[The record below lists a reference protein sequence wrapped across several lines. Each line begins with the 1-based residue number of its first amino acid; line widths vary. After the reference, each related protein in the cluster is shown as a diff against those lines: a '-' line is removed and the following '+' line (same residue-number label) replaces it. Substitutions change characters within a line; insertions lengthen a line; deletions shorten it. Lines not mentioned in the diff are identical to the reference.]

1 MADGD
6 VPGVKLGDLIKVGR
20 AHAIEADPMGNTKPE
35 TIVTYALKRPMYCG
49 RQYRTQLGDKVV
61 CTRHVELL
69 SSGLPTGRCG
79 QCRDAEMS
87 MLEMRRQESRRL
99 EHAEKSAKRLDGA
112 KRRTDF
118 GGET

>member
-20 AHAIEADPMGNTKPE
+20 AHAIEADPMGNPE
-35 TIVTYALKRPMYCG
+35 LETVVTYGLKRPMYCG

-61 CTRHVELL
+61 CTRHVERLPN
-69 SSGLPTGRCG
+69 GLPTGRCG
-79 QCRDAEMS
+79 PCRDAEMS
-87 MLEMRRQESRRL
+87 MTEMRRAEHRRL
-99 EHAEKSAKRLDGA
+99 ELAEKNAKRLDGA

-118 GGET
+118 GGDP